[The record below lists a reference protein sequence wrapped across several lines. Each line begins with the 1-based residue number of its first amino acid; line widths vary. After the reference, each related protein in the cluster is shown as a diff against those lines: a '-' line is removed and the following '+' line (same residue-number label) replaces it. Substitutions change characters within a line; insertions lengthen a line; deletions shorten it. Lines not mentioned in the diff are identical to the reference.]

1 MTRFIACVVAALRH
15 VCKAGRRG
23 RKAAGNGTTL
33 RLAGG
38 VAAVIVLLNGCAAAI
53 ATSYAPAT
61 EVSDY
66 YGYSE
71 AAVAADTFELTFRGN
86 EATSVERAT
95 DFVLLRGATVALEND
110 CRYFD
115 IVALDVASTDE
126 ERSRALEQRNP
137 QTLDEMNQGLLSGQP
152 VTDLV
157 YDATAPTAV
166 VVMACVEESSGED
179 ASAFDARFVRDSV
192 TAKYPGDLWETVPAP
207 APADTTPAGA
217 RVPR

>member
-1 MTRFIACVVAALRH
+1 MIRGRRSR
-15 VCKAGRRG
+15 AGRRAA
-23 RKAAGNGTTL
+23 RAAGSGTVF
-33 RLAGG
+33 RPAGG

-61 EVSDY
+61 EVSGY

-71 AAVAADTFELTFRGN
+71 AAFAADTFEVTFRAN

-115 IVALDVASTDE
+115 VVALNVASADE
-126 ERSRALEQRNP
+126 ERSRELERRNP
-137 QTLDEMNQGLLSGQP
+137 QTLEEMNRDLLSGHRFS
-152 VTDLV
+152 DLV

-166 VVMACVEESSGED
+166 VVIACVEESSAED
-179 ASAFDARFVRDSV
+179 ASAFDAQFVRDSV
-192 TAKYPGDLWETVPAP
+192 TAKYPWDLLDPVAEP
-207 APADTTPAGA
+207 APADTTLADHARSAWRSTPGA
-217 RVPR
+217 S